1 MFDIKPSLQCGN
13 FELKLDTP
21 KIMAIIN
28 VTPDSFSDGG
38 KLSTTQQAIEFAF
51 KQIELG
57 ADILDIGGESTRPDA
72 DEVSVQEELA
82 RVIPVIEGLRG
93 KITIPI
99 SIDTSKP
106 EVMRAAVAAGAGLI
120 NDVYALR
127 QEGALE
133 AAAEL
138 NVPVCIMHMLGKPKT
153 MQKEVRYEDVLVQV
167 RQFLTERIFACEMA
181 SIAKKNIIIDPG
193 FGFGKHLEHNLKL
206 LANLDYFKQ
215 LGVPVLAGV
224 SRKSMIGQ
232 ITGRE
237 LESRKIG
244 SVAAAMLAVQNGA
257 SIIRVHDVAETKDA
271 LAVLAAVAAYKTKT
285 TEKSNK
291 PSILWPNED

>member
-1 MFDIKPSLQCGN
+1 MFDLTPSLRCGS

-38 KLSTTQQAIEFAF
+38 RLSASKDAVAYAL
-51 KQIELG
+51 KQVELG
-57 ADILDIGGESTRPDA
+57 AHMLDIGGESTRPNA
-72 DEVSVQEELA
+72 EPVSIDEELS
-82 RVIPVIEGLRG
+82 RVIPVIEALATN
-93 KITIPI
+93 IDVPI

-106 EVMRAAVAAGAGLI
+106 EVMRAAVAAGATFI
-120 NDVYALR
+120 NDVFALR
-127 QEGALE
+127 YHGALE
-133 AAAEL
+133 TAAEL
-138 NVPVCIMHMLGKPKT
+138 GVPVCLMHMLGSPQT
-153 MQKEVRYEDVLVQV
+153 MQQDVQYEDVLVQV

-181 SIAKKNIIIDPG
+181 GILKKNIIIDPG

-224 SRKSMIGQ
+224 SRKTMIGQ

-237 LESRKIG
+237 LNARLVG
-244 SVAAAMLAVQNGA
+244 SAAAALLAAQNGA
-257 SIIRVHDVAETKDA
+257 NIIRVHDVAATKDA
-271 LAVLAAVAAYKTKT
+271 LAILAAVQAAK
-285 TEKSNK
+285 
-291 PSILWPNED
+291 